1 MASKQLGKLRQ
12 WAGEVISTRDR
23 TTYTEEFKE
32 VEKDIELRKSGA
44 ERLFAACESY
54 HRALTKKKDSDALD
68 DPEKLLPIDALG
80 IVMIVHGEEVPEE
93 SIYGSSLL
101 KLGRAHCKVAT
112 LQEAYALTF
121 QDTFLRSVERFQ
133 EDVKE
138 YEAHKKK
145 LESRRLSY
153 DAAFAKAEKA
163 KSKKEKDKRE
173 AEEELELAKQRY
185 EETLEDVRVMMEAI
199 QASETELQNDLTAFL
214 ELEINFVEQYLAVMQ
229 EVKADWPTTINSNK
243 RSPPLLKHAMSKSG
257 SVRSKRSTKS
267 TRSVGRATP
276 VAAAEDS
283 EDDSPRL
290 APALSRRSSAHG
302 RSDSISSKPPS
313 RPASRTSRK
322 RSDSSATA
330 NGDKEKN
337 DKSPKKLGVSGWV
350 GWGKKTKDFSTL
362 DGDEMTEREAGD
374 NDKQV
379 HHKASSSSFS
389 RRFKDSLST
398 TSPKVPPRV
407 LKTPSQHDLKTVRAL
422 YDFNGSS
429 DELSFKVGD
438 EIVVVNE
445 VLEEWWMGELGGR
458 KGLFPT
464 SYTTVVPATQSRKPS
479 PPLRNP
485 LQKSPK
491 TKRLSISSEEGAVQ
505 RPLIHDASEASELED
520 EEHILSGRL
529 VSSASPF
536 YLPGANNDSSGTEDD
551 DLNDRVAKWKHDV
564 NGGSND
570 SLSHAKATVETTSSP
585 FHPQPPLLRRADT
598 SSGIKK
604 TPPPPPP
611 PRRHSTN
618 LLTSPPLPPRKPA
631 STSSSS
637 MLDVTPNASN
647 NNVGYDVS
655 PFESTSE
662 LAGCSQFRQNPFKP
676 KGTCSN
682 CFQFHHDF

>member
-1 MASKQLGKLRQ
+1 MILAAEAALTAAGRLEEVQFTAMGTGGILALYAPPGAHLGLTFVNEFVTDFVLALAI
-12 WAGEVISTRDR
+12 WACLDPTNALVPPQAAPWVISFAYAMAIWGFATPGLAANAARDLGGR
-23 TTYTEEFKE
+23 
-32 VEKDIELRKSGA
+32 
-44 ERLFAACESY
+44 FAAMSLY
-54 HRALTKKKDSDALD
+54 GTKASGGAYAAIAALT
-68 DPEKLLPIDALG
+68 
-80 IVMIVHGEEVPEE
+80 
-93 SIYGSSLL
+93 SIP
-101 KLGRAHCKVAT
+101 AT
-112 LQEAYALTF
+112 LL
-121 QDTFLRSVERFQ
+121 
-133 EDVKE
+133 
-138 YEAHKKK
+138 
-145 LESRRLSY
+145 
-153 DAAFAKAEKA
+153 AAFT
-163 KSKKEKDKRE
+163 
-173 AEEELELAKQRY
+173 Y
-185 EETLEDVRVMMEAI
+185 E
-199 QASETELQNDLTAFL
+199 
-214 ELEINFVEQYLAVMQ
+214 
-229 EVKADWPTTINSNK
+229 
-243 RSPPLLKHAMSKSG
+243 
-257 SVRSKRSTKS
+257 
-267 TRSVGRATP
+267 
-276 VAAAEDS
+276 
-283 EDDSPRL
+283 
-290 APALSRRSSAHG
+290 
-302 RSDSISSKPPS
+302 
-313 RPASRTSRK
+313 
-322 RSDSSATA
+322 TA

>member
-1 MASKQLGKLRQ
+1 MSTLHRCCSFALTCSLSAFR

-68 DPEKLLPIDALG
+68 DPEKLLPIDTLG

-505 RPLIHDASEASELED
+505 RPLIHDASEAMDVSYPALAPS
-520 EEHILSGRL
+520 IFL
-529 VSSASPF
+529 VQTMIA
-536 YLPGANNDSSGTEDD
+536 
-551 DLNDRVAKWKHDV
+551 WKHDV

>member
-1 MASKQLGKLRQ
+1 MNIVYSGDVLPRRGFFKSWERTRHSREVHWFVECFAEALGVFLYT
-12 WAGEVISTRDR
+12 WAGVGATAAFVVGNILGLENVGSVLGIGFAGFPPLKAARYIVFQIFGGYIACLLVYAQWRDMILAAEAALTAAGRLEEVQFTAMGTGGILALYAPPGAHLGLTFVNEFVTDFVLALAIWACLDPTNALVPPQAAPWVISFAYAMAIWGFATPGLAANAARDLGGR
-23 TTYTEEFKE
+23 
-32 VEKDIELRKSGA
+32 
-44 ERLFAACESY
+44 FAAMSLY
-54 HRALTKKKDSDALD
+54 GTKASGGAYAAIAALT
-68 DPEKLLPIDALG
+68 
-80 IVMIVHGEEVPEE
+80 
-93 SIYGSSLL
+93 SIP
-101 KLGRAHCKVAT
+101 AT
-112 LQEAYALTF
+112 LL
-121 QDTFLRSVERFQ
+121 
-133 EDVKE
+133 
-138 YEAHKKK
+138 
-145 LESRRLSY
+145 
-153 DAAFAKAEKA
+153 AAFT
-163 KSKKEKDKRE
+163 
-173 AEEELELAKQRY
+173 Y
-185 EETLEDVRVMMEAI
+185 E
-199 QASETELQNDLTAFL
+199 
-214 ELEINFVEQYLAVMQ
+214 
-229 EVKADWPTTINSNK
+229 
-243 RSPPLLKHAMSKSG
+243 
-257 SVRSKRSTKS
+257 
-267 TRSVGRATP
+267 
-276 VAAAEDS
+276 
-283 EDDSPRL
+283 
-290 APALSRRSSAHG
+290 
-302 RSDSISSKPPS
+302 
-313 RPASRTSRK
+313 
-322 RSDSSATA
+322 TA